1 MIGRIPN
8 KTVIFAVL
16 LLALSV
22 KSWAIGFEPPLLA
35 ERVAAGELD
44 AMQDRLPLEPF
55 VSTHGH
61 ENARHGGTMRLLF
74 GKSKDIRQMVIYGY
88 SRLVGYDQDLNF
100 KADILKEFT
109 VEEGRI
115 FTFHLREGHRWS
127 DGQPLT
133 TEAFRYYWEDIANN
147 EELSPFGPTAAL
159 LVNDKP
165 PRVDIIDELT
175 VRYTWQNPNPI
186 FLSQLAEPRPLFIYA
201 PGHYLRQFHK
211 SYNDPD
217 ILAAK
222 VKESGRRNWVSMHHF
237 RNRQYKL
244 DNPELPSLQPWL
256 NTTRKPAER
265 FIFVRNPWFHRVD
278 EWGRQLPYIDQVA
291 ITIVDKSLIAAKAGS
306 GESDLQGRN
315 LSLTDYTFLKESETR
330 QNYKVYLWGKG
341 TGSQT
346 AIFPNLNSSDPVW
359 RELVR
364 DVRFRRALS
373 LGINRHEINQVIY
386 FGLANESNNTVL
398 PGSPLYKPEYQSAWA
413 NYDLDKANALLDEIG
428 LTQRDDD
435 GIRLMKD
442 GRSMEVILHTAGE
455 STEET
460 DVLELIR
467 DSWHHLGIKLLVNAS
482 QREVFRDRIFS
493 GHAMISMFPGID
505 NGLPS
510 AEMSPEEFTPIRQNQ
525 LQWSQW
531 GQHYETGGERGQATD
546 IPEAQQLGN
555 LYQQWQNATSVD
567 EKEQIWE
574 KILTIQSEQVFTIG
588 IVNSVPQPIVV
599 SDRLKGVPLKGTYSW
614 APTAYFGIY
623 HPDTFWISDPL

>member
-1 MIGRIPN
+1 MTRRSIIP
-8 KTVIFAVL
+8 AVL
-16 LLALSV
+16 LLL
-22 KSWAIGFEPPLLA
+22 AINTQIQAANFEPPLLA
-35 ERVAAGELD
+35 DRVAAGELD
-44 AMQDRLPLEPF
+44 AMQDRLPLEPLI
-55 VSTHGH
+55 SPHAKG
-61 ENARHGGTMRLLF
+61 NPKYGGTMRLLF
-74 GKSKDIRQMVIYGY
+74 SKSKDIRQMVIYGY
-88 SRLVGYDQDLNF
+88 ARLVGYDENLKF
-100 KADILKEFT
+100 KADILKDFT

-127 DGQPLT
+127 DGQPFT
-133 TEAFRYYWEDIANN
+133 TEALRYYWEDIANN
-147 EELSPFGPTAAL
+147 EELSPFGPPKAM
-159 LVNDKP
+159 LVDDKP
-165 PRVDIIDELT
+165 PRVDVIDELT
-175 VRYTWQNPNPI
+175 IRYTWAKPNPV

-201 PGHYLRQFHK
+201 PGHYLRQFHQR
-211 SYNDPD
+211 YNDPAL
-217 ILAAK
+217 LAKK
-222 VKESGRRNWVSMHHF
+222 VEESGRRNWVSMHHF

-244 DNPELPSLQPWL
+244 DNPELPSLQPWI

-265 FIFVRNPWFHRVD
+265 FIFIRNPYFHRVD
-278 EWGRQLPYIDQVA
+278 ENYRQLPYIDEVA
-291 ITIVDKSLIAAKAGS
+291 ITIVDKSLIAAKAGA

-330 QNYKVYLWGKG
+330 HNYKVYLWSKG

-346 AIFPNLNSSDPVW
+346 AIFPNLTSENPVW

-413 NYDLDKANALLDEIG
+413 RYDIDEANALLDELG
-428 LTQRDDD
+428 LQQRDDD
-435 GIRLMKD
+435 GLRLMKN
-442 GRSMEVILHTAGE
+442 GRPLEVILHTAGE

-467 DSWHHLGIKLLVNAS
+467 DSWRKLGIKLLVNAS
-482 QREVFRDRIFS
+482 QREVFRDRVFS

-510 AEMSPEEFTPIRQNQ
+510 AAMSPEEFTPVRQNQ

-531 GQHYETGGERGQATD
+531 GQHYETGGERGQV
-546 IPEAQQLGN
+546 IELPEAQKLAD
-555 LYQQWQNATSVD
+555 LYQQWQNATAI
-567 EKEQIWE
+567 ETKRQAWEQI
-574 KILTIQSEQVFTIG
+574 LRIQSEQVFSIG

-614 APTAYFGIY
+614 SPTAYFGIY
-623 HPDTFWISDPL
+623 HPDTFWIEE